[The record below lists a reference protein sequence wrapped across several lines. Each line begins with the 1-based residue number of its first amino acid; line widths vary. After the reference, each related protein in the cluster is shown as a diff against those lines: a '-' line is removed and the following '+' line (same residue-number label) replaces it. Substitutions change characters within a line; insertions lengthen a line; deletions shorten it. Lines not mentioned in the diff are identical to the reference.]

1 MDAYERA
8 ANESAVFALMRAGN
22 YRGAEARLRTMLG
35 HNANDARALALLADC
50 HLNRK
55 DWKEGLKIARHAAN
69 VEPDDPLVRSTIFTL
84 GFCTKAVVRPSARP
98 LARKRR
104 R

>member
-1 MDAYERA
+1 MDAFERA

-22 YRGAEARLRTMLG
+22 YQGAEARLRTMLG

-55 DWKEGLKIARHAAN
+55 DWKSYAWRALGVGIYRGFAVMWVGAE
-69 VEPDDPLVRSTIFTL
+69 DDPTR
-84 GFCTKAVVRPSARP
+84 
-98 LARKRR
+98 
-104 R
+104 